1 MALKVDKTQTHHRTL
16 KDPDDGTEY
25 GVEYRKLSYGDI
37 EERRKQATRTKR
49 KGKKV
54 SVSYDKKAA
63 DYWTV
68 RRAIVSWDVPFEPT
82 PEELDDTAD
91 WLLGQVFRHIA
102 ELNPSLAT
110 ELLAFD
116 SDEDEE
122 DILSIETEED
132 DSEAYD
138 EAADNIAAVKANGH
152 ADEDQEQV
160 FSEDEGPTLHAATS

>member
-1 MALKVDKTQTHHRTL
+1 MALKVDKTQTFHRTL

-54 SVSYDKKAA
+54 SVSYDKKVA

-102 ELNPSLAT
+102 EFNPSLAT

-116 SDEDEE
+116 SDDDEE

-132 DSEAYD
+132 E
-138 EAADNIAAVKANGH
+138 
-152 ADEDQEQV
+152 DEDCRQHRGCQ
-160 FSEDEGPTLHAATS
+160 GQRPLRRRPGTGIR